1 MASLLIIVSPTPYL
15 TTGQSYNH
23 RLFTSGR
30 KKPGLVFA
38 LQICMKLHF
47 WPTGVFPA
55 DDAGLRRTFF
65 YQHRWDACI
74 RSDGPDWPMPGT
86 RWHLRGGEMCSDAE
100 SNNNSFTL
108 QYQKWEA
115 TSQFTSAKITRD
127 IFFFCLGVVRPATKM
142 TSNTG

>member
-55 DDAGLRRTFF
+55 DDAGLRRTFSTNT
-65 YQHRWDACI
+65 DGTLA
-74 RSDGPDWPMPGT
+74 SDLTGQTGRCLVHDGISAAARCAAT
-86 RWHLRGGEMCSDAE
+86 LKAIIILLLCSIKNE
-100 SNNNSFTL
+100 KPHHNLHQQKLHVISFSF
-108 QYQKWEA
+108 A
-115 TSQFTSAKITRD
+115 
-127 IFFFCLGVVRPATKM
+127 
-142 TSNTG
+142 